1 MVQLVDIRRAPWAL
15 VIAAVAVCVPGLDGV
30 TAAQRLNLGQAD
42 IVADGVEH
50 FHLDDPALV
59 DPKGPISVHVLRIDP
74 TRVRLESA
82 LAQSEVMGRETVLET
97 ARRHEA
103 IAAVNAG
110 FFEPS
115 GDPTGVLKVAG
126 ELVSDA
132 SRPRGVVAILDSESD
147 GPQRLVFDRLTV
159 SATATF
165 AIDGVRHTHPIA
177 GVDTTRLRG
186 HLMLFTPRYHEH
198 TDTAPAGT
206 EWSISG
212 SPATVQTRRSG
223 VGKTPIPE
231 DGFVLSFGGVDPPAP
246 LDRLGEGVAV
256 EIDYEFRSALGTPA
270 DVWREAN
277 HIVGGA
283 GLLLHDGTPVDDW
296 TPERFRD
303 GFTTER
309 HPRTLVGRDAHGAI
323 WLIAV
328 DGREPDRSV
337 GMTFAELQRLAV
349 RVGLR
354 DALNLDGGGSTTFV
368 IGDRVVNDPSDATGP
383 RPVSDSLLVVARAG
397 R

>member
-1 MVQLVDIRRAPWAL
+1 MAPASVRPVVSRL
-15 VIAAVAVCVPGLDGV
+15 VIATFVLCAWSPG
-30 TAAQRLNLGQAD
+30 TAAGQRLNLGQAE

-59 DPKGPISVHVLRIDP
+59 DPRGPLSVHLLRLDP

-82 LAQSEVMGRETVLET
+82 LALSEVMGRETVAET
-97 ARRHEA
+97 ARRHGA

-115 GDPTGVLKVAG
+115 GDPTGLLKVGG

-132 SRPRGVVAILDSESD
+132 SRPRGVVAILDAESD
-147 GPQRLVFDRLTV
+147 GSQRLVFDRVTV
-159 SATATF
+159 SASATF
-165 AIDGVRHTHPIA
+165 TIDGARHTYPIA

-206 EWSISG
+206 EWAVGGTPPI
-212 SPATVQTRRSG
+212 VQARRSG
-223 VGKTPIPE
+223 AGKTPIPD
-231 DGFVLSFGGVDPPAP
+231 DGFVLSFGGVEPPAP
-246 LDRLGEGVAV
+246 LDRLGEGAPVG
-256 EIDYEFRSALGTPA
+256 IDYDYRSALGTTA
-270 DVWREAN
+270 DVWRDAEY
-277 HIVGGA
+277 IVGGA
-283 GLLLHDGTPVDDW
+283 GLLIRAGAPVEDW
-296 TPERFRD
+296 TAERFRD

-309 HPRTLVGRDAHGAI
+309 HPRTLVGHDAHGAI
-323 WLIAV
+323 WLVAV
-328 DGREPDRSV
+328 DGRQPEHSV

-349 RVGLR
+349 RVGMQ
-354 DALNLDGGGSTTFV
+354 DALNLDGGGSTTLV
-368 IGDRVVNDPSDATGP
+368 IGERVVNQPSDATGP
-383 RPVSDSLLVVARAG
+383 RPVSDSLLVLPRTG